1 MERRTDMLSALRS
14 GWWMIPVVFIAA
26 LTGAALLGEEQEPLY
41 RSSATLAVVPDTS
54 LEGASDVL
62 NTVEVLDRR
71 TMVATLARLA
81 ASEVVRERAAGRMG
95 RSLEE
100 LGAYRV
106 DARVIP
112 NTYLMDVT
120 VRGPEPETAAG
131 LAQGV
136 AEAAVAEAGGY
147 YRVFALRVLD
157 RAATPQGPVARSEQ
171 RSYVVA
177 GLLGL
182 FVGVL
187 AAFGVGLLRRA

>member
-1 MERRTDMLSALRS
+1 MEGRTDMLSALRG
-14 GWWMIPVVFIAA
+14 GWWMVPLVFLAA
-26 LTGAALLGEEQEPLY
+26 LVGAALLGEEQEPLY

-54 LEGASDVL
+54 LEGTSDVL
-62 NTVEVLDRR
+62 NSVEVLDRR
-71 TMVATLARLA
+71 TMVATLARLV
-81 ASEVVRERAAGRMG
+81 ASDVVRERAAGRMG

-100 LGAYRV
+100 LEPYRV

-112 NTYLMDVT
+112 NTYLVDVSA
-120 VRGPEPETAAG
+120 RGPEPETAAR
-131 LAQGV
+131 LAQSV
-136 AEAAVAEAGGY
+136 AEAAVGEAGGY

-157 RAATPQGPVARSEQ
+157 RAATPRGPVARSEQ
-171 RSYVVA
+171 RRYVVA